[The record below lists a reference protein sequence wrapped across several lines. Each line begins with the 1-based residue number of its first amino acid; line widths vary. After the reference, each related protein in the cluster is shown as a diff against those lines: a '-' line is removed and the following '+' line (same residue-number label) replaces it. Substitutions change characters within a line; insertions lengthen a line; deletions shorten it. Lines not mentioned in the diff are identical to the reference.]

1 MGAMRTMASTGTR
14 ARACTSPR
22 ARAEVSRVD
31 GARRVGVKTRAR
43 GARLAAAARARATRA
58 STSTGTRGGT
68 RVASSR
74 RDWDECVEW
83 RDRRPPSEETL
94 WLLDASI
101 LALALPGLA
110 ELLLDPV
117 MGAVDTAFI
126 GKLPGTAGADA
137 LGGMAVS
144 TTCFTFCFK
153 LFNFLAVVTGPLVA
167 AKISANGGR
176 DSPEGRRAAKK
187 TVGNAMAL
195 ALALG
200 FATMGVMEVFTDD
213 LLAFCG
219 ASHSQALLDQ
229 GGEAMDA
236 VSVKGILEYGE
247 DYLRIRAASLPA
259 CLIVM
264 VGVGSFRGLLDT
276 RTPLYVAILTE
287 IFHLGLDP
295 FLIYGFGP
303 LEGFDV
309 AGAATAT
316 TVAEWIGALWFWKLM
331 MDEEILDFKSVFT
344 LPDREDEDL
353 GTLVNGS
360 ASQLLRTVL
369 LQTVLVR
376 ATSTAALL
384 DAAGAHQVCLQAW
397 WVTLFG
403 LDSVAVSAQA
413 LVASRLGKR
422 DIAGARIA
430 ADRSLNWALGAGVL
444 VGAVVFASADKLPY
458 LFTNDPEVAA
468 EAVTPIR
475 ILALLQPLNAA
486 VFVGDGVF
494 QGSSDFDF
502 LAKAMAVSAGIGI
515 ITLTIAGY
523 IDGASL
529 TTVWI
534 GMATLMFGRAATLGW
549 RYYNDENSPLALT
562 PGECT
567 VYWDDVP
574 TNGISQVET
583 ETETDGA
590 IVVVPADEVDA
601 KSSSS

>member
-1 MGAMRTMASTGTR
+1 MGAMTTMASTGTR
-14 ARACTSPR
+14 VRARSSPR
-22 ARAEVSRVD
+22 ARMKVSCVD
-31 GARRVGVKTRAR
+31 AARRVGVKTRAR
-43 GARLAAAARARATRA
+43 GARWATATAAAAP
-58 STSTGTRGGT
+58 STGTRGGT
-68 RVASSR
+68 RAASSR

-126 GKLPGTAGADA
+126 GKLPGTAGVDA
-137 LGGMAVS
+137 LGGLAVS

-229 GGEAMDA
+229 GGASMDS
-236 VSVKGILEYGE
+236 VSLKGILEYGE

-344 LPDREDEDL
+344 LPDKEDEDL
-353 GTLVNGS
+353 GALVNGS

-444 VGAVVFASADKLPY
+444 VGAVVFASADNLPY

-515 ITLTIAGY
+515 ITLTIAGH

>member
-1 MGAMRTMASTGTR
+1 
-14 ARACTSPR
+14 
-22 ARAEVSRVD
+22 
-31 GARRVGVKTRAR
+31 
-43 GARLAAAARARATRA
+43 
-58 STSTGTRGGT
+58 
-68 RVASSR
+68 
-74 RDWDECVEW
+74 
-83 RDRRPPSEETL
+83 
-94 WLLDASI
+94 
-101 LALALPGLA
+101 
-110 ELLLDPV
+110 
-117 MGAVDTAFI
+117 
-126 GKLPGTAGADA
+126 
-137 LGGMAVS
+137 
-144 TTCFTFCFK
+144 
-153 LFNFLAVVTGPLVA
+153 
-167 AKISANGGR
+167 
-176 DSPEGRRAAKK
+176 
-187 TVGNAMAL
+187 
-195 ALALG
+195 
-200 FATMGVMEVFTDD
+200 
-213 LLAFCG
+213 
-219 ASHSQALLDQ
+219 
-229 GGEAMDA
+229 
-236 VSVKGILEYGE
+236 
-247 DYLRIRAASLPA
+247 
-259 CLIVM
+259 
-264 VGVGSFRGLLDT
+264 
-276 RTPLYVAILTE
+276 
-287 IFHLGLDP
+287 
-295 FLIYGFGP
+295 
-303 LEGFDV
+303 
-309 AGAATAT
+309 
-316 TVAEWIGALWFWKLM
+316 M

-458 LFTNDPEVAA
+458 LFTNDPEVA
-468 EAVTPIR
+468 
-475 ILALLQPLNAA
+475 
-486 VFVGDGVF
+486 
-494 QGSSDFDF
+494 
-502 LAKAMAVSAGIGI
+502 VSAGIGI

>member
-1 MGAMRTMASTGTR
+1 MTTMASTGTR
-14 ARACTSPR
+14 VRARSSPR
-22 ARAEVSRVD
+22 ARAKVSCVD

-43 GARLAAAARARATRA
+43 GARWATGTA
-58 STSTGTRGGT
+58 PATPASTGTRGGT
-68 RVASSR
+68 RAASSR

-126 GKLPGTAGADA
+126 GKLPGTAGVDA
-137 LGGMAVS
+137 LGGLAVS

-229 GGEAMDA
+229 GGAAMDS

-295 FLIYGFGP
+295 FLIYGLGP

-331 MDEEILDFKSVFT
+331 MDEEILDFKYVFT
-344 LPDREDEDL
+344 LPDKEDEDL
-353 GTLVNGS
+353 GALVNGS

-444 VGAVVFASADKLPY
+444 VGAVVFASADNLPY

-515 ITLTIAGY
+515 ITLTIAGH

>member
-1 MGAMRTMASTGTR
+1 MTR
-14 ARACTSPR
+14 ATSSWARVRATRACVR
-22 ARAEVSRVD
+22 CVGRRD
-31 GARRVGVKTRAR
+31 GARTARAR
-43 GARLAAAARARATRA
+43 GAGWGTGRTTTTASRGARRRRGARP
-58 STSTGTRGGT
+58 S
-68 RVASSR
+68 ASSR

-83 RDRRPPSEETL
+83 RDRRPPSAETL
-94 WLLDASI
+94 GLLDASI

-137 LGGMAVS
+137 LGGLAVS

-219 ASHSQALLDQ
+219 ASHSQGLLEQ
-229 GGEAMDA
+229 GGAAMES

-303 LEGFDV
+303 MEGFDV

-331 MDEEILDFKSVFT
+331 MDEGILDFKSVFT
-344 LPDREDEDL
+344 LPDGKDEDL
-353 GTLVNGS
+353 GALVSGS
-360 ASQLLRTVL
+360 TSQLLRTVL

-413 LVASRLGKR
+413 LVASSLGKR
-422 DIAGARIA
+422 DVAGARVA
-430 ADRSLNWALGAGVL
+430 ADRALNWGLGAGVL
-444 VGAVVFASADKLPY
+444 VGAVVFATADHLPY

-475 ILALLQPLNAA
+475 ILALLQPLNSA

-515 ITLTIAGY
+515 IALTVAGHV
-523 IDGASL
+523 DGASL

-549 RYYNDENSPLALT
+549 RYYKDENSPLALA

-567 VYWDDVP
+567 VYWDDAP
-574 TNGISQVET
+574 TNAIAARVETATAT

-590 IVVVPADEVDA
+590 GVVVPADEVDA
-601 KSSSS
+601 K

>member
-1 MGAMRTMASTGTR
+1 M
-14 ARACTSPR
+14 
-22 ARAEVSRVD
+22 
-31 GARRVGVKTRAR
+31 
-43 GARLAAAARARATRA
+43 
-58 STSTGTRGGT
+58 
-68 RVASSR
+68 
-74 RDWDECVEW
+74 EW

-126 GKLPGTAGADA
+126 GKLPGTAGVDA
-137 LGGMAVS
+137 LGGLAVS

-229 GGEAMDA
+229 GGAAMDS

-353 GTLVNGS
+353 GALVNGS

-384 DAAGAHQVCLQAW
+384 DVAGAHQVCLQAW

-422 DIAGARIA
+422 DITGARIA

-444 VGAVVFASADKLPY
+444 VGAVVFASADNLPY

-515 ITLTIAGY
+515 ITLTIAGH

-590 IVVVPADEVDA
+590 IVVVPADEIDA